1 MIPIYQ
7 NTNVSRLLQAGYPV
21 EQVARLTGY
30 PIPEINRYRGFLT
43 SGGSQYWGMD
53 YNMLDTNSPLF
64 SGWADMVANDRLYG
78 RNIDDYASWW
88 NQYSRAPAG
97 MQGEGW
103 DAYAQGVGPAVIGG
117 PNPSWY
123 VDPNVVTA
131 SSPTIIDT
139 VTGDGNANGTTTTGT
154 QGTTTT
160 TGGAGS
166 GATVEGAG
174 GNTAPGAGTAG
185 AGGTAGTVG
194 AQNEAPV
201 PQRYVPGSAN
211 LFRGG
216 GMFGNWTANDPR
228 AAGNIN
234 RSGGANINRT
244 AYTPLQIRRGLFS

>member
-21 EQVARLTGY
+21 EQVAQLTGY
-30 PIPEINRYRGFLT
+30 PIQDLNRYWGFLST
-43 SGGSQYWGMD
+43 GGSSYWGMD
-53 YNMLDTNSPLF
+53 YNMMDPTRFDPPT
-64 SGWADMVANDRLYG
+64 
-78 RNIDDYASWW
+78 
-88 NQYSRAPAG
+88 APST
-97 MQGEGW
+97 
-103 DAYAQGVGPAVIGG
+103 PTFTGG
-117 PNPSWY
+117 S
-123 VDPNVVTA
+123 
-131 SSPTIIDT
+131 
-139 VTGDGNANGTTTTGT
+139 NANGTTTTGT

-160 TGGAGS
+160 TGGTGS
-166 GATVEGAG
+166 GATVTGAG

-216 GMFGNWTANDPR
+216 GMFGNWNANDPR
-228 AAGNIN
+228 ATGNIN